1 MPTLAFGSAGATVSI
16 SAGVPA
22 TIDSTGFGAL
32 SYTLI
37 KDITDVGMVG
47 PEASIILHAPL
58 NENVTYK
65 IKGPVN
71 NGSCDLK
78 GAKPSSADPGHALLV
93 AAVASP
99 NAYSIKITLING
111 ALIYF
116 QTKVTSYKTS
126 IGNNGQ
132 LVGMESKCEVDG
144 AVVFA

>member
-1 MPTLAFGSAGATVSI
+1 MTTLAFGSAGAAIAI

-32 SYTLI
+32 SWTTI
-37 KDITDVGMVG
+37 KDITDLGMVG
-47 PEASIILHAPL
+47 PEASIILHNPL

-65 IKGPVN
+65 IKSTIN
-71 NGSCDLK
+71 NGSIDLK
-78 GAKPSSADPGHALLV
+78 GAKPSSSDPGHVLLA

-99 NAYSIKITLING
+99 NAYAIRITMVNG

-116 QTKVTSYKTS
+116 QTKVTSYKTN
-126 IGNNGQ
+126 IGNAGQ

>member
-1 MPTLAFGSAGATVSI
+1 MTTLAFGSAGAQVAI

-22 TIDSTGFGAL
+22 TIDAAGFGAL
-32 SYTLI
+32 SYTNI

-47 PEASIILHAPL
+47 PEAAIILHAPL
-58 NENVTYK
+58 AENVTYK
-65 IKGPVN
+65 IKSTVN
-71 NGSCDLK
+71 NGAVDLK
-78 GAKPSSADPGHALLV
+78 GAKPTSADPGHTLLL

-99 NAYSIKITLING
+99 NAYAIKITLVNG

-116 QTKVTSYKTS
+116 QTKVTSYKTN

>member
-1 MPTLAFGSAGATVSI
+1 MTTLAFGSAGAIVSI

-22 TIDSTGFGAL
+22 TIDAAGFGAL
-32 SYTLI
+32 AYTVI

-47 PEASIILHAPL
+47 PEASIILHSPL
-58 NENVTYK
+58 AENVTYK
-65 IKGPVN
+65 IKGTVN

-78 GAKPSSADPGHALLV
+78 GAKPSAADPGHDLLK

-99 NAYSIKITLING
+99 NSYAIKIALING
-111 ALIYF
+111 SFIYF
-116 QTKVTSYKTS
+116 QTKVTSYKTN

-144 AVVFA
+144 GVVFA